1 MLLENNTAKI
11 FGVVC
16 LFFLTP
22 KILVLSEETEVV
34 FQGCV
39 KLVRSAS
46 DGSTVQSKL
55 INGGQANTF
64 FQHFFTVKAS
74 SGFIT

>member
-11 FGVVC
+11 CGVVC

-55 INGGQANTF
+55 INGGQGNTF